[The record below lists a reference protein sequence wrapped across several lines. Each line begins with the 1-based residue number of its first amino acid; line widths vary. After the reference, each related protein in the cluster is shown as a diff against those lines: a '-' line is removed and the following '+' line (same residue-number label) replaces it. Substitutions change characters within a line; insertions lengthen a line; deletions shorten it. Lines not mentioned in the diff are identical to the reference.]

1 MKKWFLSKTIWLN
14 VVTFVA
20 SGLGAISG
28 SEWIKDNPEA
38 AAIVGG
44 LIATCNIVLRFVTDK
59 AIKVTTEK

>member
-1 MKKWFLSKTIWLN
+1 MKKWFQSKTIWLN

-59 AIKVTTEK
+59 GIKVTTEK